1 MTTLKEHTVQMAAIQ
16 WLQALGYT
24 YQEGSTLPRDTK
36 KVVLENELRAFLQR
50 TYTGV
55 PASAL
60 EEALQSFTQLQSLD
74 TANRNREFHLK
85 LSQGI
90 SIAWKDAQEK
100 EHATHFYPI
109 NFQNPAANSFIC
121 ADEVAIVGKNSR
133 RADLV
138 IFINGLPLVVFEFK
152 NPFDAEV
159 GIDNAHNQIRNYV
172 LDIPQLFDFNAL
184 CVISDGLEAEH
195 GMYSSALEWFAPW
208 KSIDGE
214 HVVNGTNSE
223 ASAPL
228 SLRKAPYNLPG
239 SADTERSRSD
249 QSDLQLETLLNGLFP
264 KATLLNYI
272 RHFIFHEN
280 HNGKI
285 IKKGAKYHQYY
296 GITRAADSAV
306 RNLKPHGDGRLGVI
320 WHTQGS
326 GKSISM
332 AMLTGI
338 LRQLPELKNPTIV
351 IQVDRSDLDQQLY
364 ENFVLAKDLVG
375 DVQHAETTDELRALL
390 STDGG
395 GVVFT
400 TIEKFRLKTTHDRTL
415 SALTERSRS
424 GAEGWGD
431 GTQDTERS
439 RSDHEIKEITHPV
452 LSERFNL
459 IVMADEAHRT
469 QYGFKSGGFAQNIR
483 RALPNASFIGF
494 TGTPVDSKNADTAQ
508 VFGKTIH
515 TYDIKQAVED
525 GATVPIN
532 YEPKM
537 VPLNIK
543 AEFTEE
549 LEEIS
554 ESEETDRKG
563 VWAAIE
569 DAAGSND
576 RVAKVASDILEHFK
590 KRTASLDGK
599 AMVVCMSRRNCVKM
613 YDALAV
619 LEGCPE
625 IAVIMTSNPG
635 KDPEAWNQH
644 MRTKDSMEA
653 VKKRFRDPEDPLK
666 MVIVR
671 DMWLTGF
678 DAPCAHTMYID
689 KIMKGHNL
697 MQAIARV
704 NRVFEGKTNGL
715 VVDFIG
721 ISGLLAAATKKYT
734 GEGGKGKPT
743 IDIDEVV
750 ELCLAQLE
758 ATKAL
763 MQPFTVQQVVEMKET
778 ERFTWFQAQLNLLMS
793 SDAITDNFLREE
805 RKLTELVAMCS
816 SDPRIWDIQEEVS
829 IIQKFRERIRKIKYP
844 PGPQR
849 QENQRI
855 KDLIS
860 KSLESHN
867 IVDLAAMYDL
877 DNIDISIIDDRFQAI
892 VKEKGEENIK
902 VELLRRIINDEL
914 KVRMNKNIHRMT
926 NLKIELEK
934 VLGKYHQN
942 SLDSIAAIK
951 HLLDIA
957 AEFKNDDKRTQEL
970 GLTEDELA
978 FYDLLSANEHLM
990 NEAGPIQDLVHTVVA
1005 SVKKNLQL
1013 DWTKKEDA
1021 KAAIRL
1027 AVKKELRGKVPFSE
1041 LDKILKEVIEQAEGQ
1056 YGQWPMVG

>member
-1 MTTLKEHTVQMAAIQ
+1 MSTLAEHTVQKAAIQ
-16 WLQALGYT
+16 MLQALGY
-24 YQEGSTLPRDTK
+24 QHKEGNALDRDVK
-36 KVVLENELRAFLQR
+36 KVVLVHELRAFLKR
-50 TYTGV
+50 TYAEL
-55 PASAL
+55 PASAI
-60 EEALQSFTQLQSLD
+60 EEALVAFTQHEGLD
-74 TANRNREFHLK
+74 TAHRNREVHLK
-85 LSQGI
+85 MTQGVSI
-90 SIAWKDAQEK
+90 SWKDAAEK
-100 EHATHFYPI
+100 EHAKHLYPF
-109 NFQNPAANSFIC
+109 NYDHPEANSFWC
-121 ADEVAIVGKNSR
+121 AEEVTIVGKNTR
-133 RADLV
+133 RTDLL
-138 IFINGLPLVVFEFK
+138 IFINGIPVVVFEFK

-159 GIDNAHNQIRNYV
+159 GIDNAHRQISNYV
-172 LDIPQLFDFNAL
+172 LDIPQLFDYNAF
-184 CVISDGLEAEH
+184 CVISDGLETEH
-195 GMYSSALEWFAPW
+195 GMYSSAQEWFAPW

-214 HVVNGTNSE
+214 HILNNE

-228 SLRKAPYNLPG
+228 SLRKAAN
-239 SADTERSRSD
+239 TELSTDRTLSGAEGWGD
-249 QSDLQLETLLNGLFP
+249 GTQSDLQLETLLNGLFP
-264 KATLLNYI
+264 KATLLNYL
-272 RHFIFHEN
+272 RHFIFHED

-285 IKKGAKYHQYY
+285 IKKGAKYHQYW
-296 GITRAADSAV
+296 GITKAAKSAV
-306 RNLKPHGDGRLGVI
+306 QNIKPTGDGRLGVI

-338 LRQLPELKNPTIV
+338 LRQLPEMKNPTIV

-364 ENFVLAKDLVG
+364 ENFILAKDLVG
-375 DVQHAETTDELRALL
+375 EINHATTTDQLRALL

-395 GVVFT
+395 GVIFT
-400 TIEKFRLKTTHDRTL
+400 TIEKFRLKELAEASTPDSAEPAEVL
-415 SALTERSRS
+415 SLQNSTV
-424 GAEGWGD
+424 
-431 GTQDTERS
+431 TERS
-439 RSDHEIKEITHPV
+439 RSDISTKEQVHPV
-452 LSERFNL
+452 LSERYNL

-494 TGTPVDSKNADTAQ
+494 TGTPVDSKSADTEQ

-515 TYDIKQAVED
+515 TYDIKQAVKD

-543 AEFTEE
+543 AEFADE
-549 LEEIS
+549 LEEVT
-554 ESEETDRKG
+554 EDEEADRKG
-563 VWAAIE
+563 VWAAVE
-569 DAAGSND
+569 DAAGSKE
-576 RVAKVASDILEHFK
+576 RVEKVASEILTHYAA
-590 KRTASLDGK
+590 RTSTLEGK
-599 AMVVCMSRRNCVKM
+599 AMIVCMSRRNCVKM
-613 YDALAV
+613 YDALTA

-625 IAVIMTSNPG
+625 VAVIMTSNPG
-635 KDPEAWNQH
+635 KDPKEWNAH
-644 MRTKDSMEA
+644 MRTSQNMEA
-653 VKKRFRDPEDPLK
+653 IKKRFRDPEDPLQ

-678 DAPCAHTMYID
+678 DAPCAHTMYVD

-704 NRVFEGKTNGL
+704 NRVFEDKPNGL

-721 ISGLLAAATKKYT
+721 ISGLLATATKKYT
-734 GEGGKGKPT
+734 DEGGEGKPT
-743 IDIDEVV
+743 IEMDEVV
-750 ELCLAQLE
+750 PLFMEQLDKTRSLLHE
-758 ATKAL
+758 FDAE
-763 MQPFTVQQVVEMKET
+763 VVRNMSEV
-778 ERFTWFQAQLNLLMS
+778 ERLKWFNKQLNELLV
-793 SDAITDNFLREE
+793 SDPITDAFLLEE
-805 RKLTELVAMCS
+805 RKLTELMAICN
-816 SDPRIWDIQEEVS
+816 SDKRIWPFQDEVA
-829 IIQKFRERIRKIKYP
+829 IIQKFRERIRKIKFP

-849 QENQRI
+849 QKNERI

-860 KSLESHN
+860 KSLESQN

-877 DNIDISIIDDRFQAI
+877 DNIDISIIDDRFQAM

-914 KVRMNKNIHRMT
+914 KVRMLKNIRKMT
-926 NLKIELEK
+926 NLKDELEK
-934 VLGKYHQN
+934 VLGQYHKN

-957 AEFKNDDKRTQEL
+957 NEFKNDDKRTREL
-970 GLTEDELA
+970 GLSEDELA
-978 FYDLLSANEHLM
+978 FYDLLTANEHLI
-990 NEAGPIQDLVHTVVA
+990 NQTGPIQDLVHTVVA

-1056 YGQWPMVG
+1056 YGEWPMVG